1 MSGVSVAKLGSSK
14 SPGVLFRPSSE
25 WFEYLVAK
33 LGSSKR
39 PSVLSALFL
48 GRINAA
54 SEKNPYFAL
63 YGIQTFS
70 ASLCCK
76 NTK

>member
-1 MSGVSVAKLGSSK
+1 MSGVSVANGSSV
-14 SPGVLFRPSSE
+14 SPGVPFRPSSE

-54 SEKNPYFAL
+54 SEKNPYFAR

-70 ASLCCK
+70 HHHVVK
-76 NTK
+76 TQK